1 MQSTQKEL
9 LSLLENGSLK
19 YDVVCQRLKASRVL
33 GFGLEPEEVISS
45 AVLKGLVFVHPDGKE
60 TWVHK
65 AEPFKKLS
73 FERTQEILSFKEGQQ
88 IDVKW
93 PDGSITVEHIRTKGG
108 PHMLGIDIVCR
119 GFQTWVQLPGAELAV
134 RVSV

>member
-1 MQSTQKEL
+1 MKSTAQKEL
-9 LSLLENGSLK
+9 LSLLETGSLK

-73 FERTQEILSFKEGQQ
+73 FERTQEIFSFKEGQQ
-88 IDVKW
+88 IEVRW
-93 PDGSITVEHIRTKGG
+93 PDGSITVECIHTKGG
-108 PHMLGIDIVCR
+108 PHMLGVEVAYR
-119 GFQTWVQLPGAELAV
+119 GFHTWVQLPGSELAIRAV
-134 RVSV
+134 